1 VQITQLLRLAPAKRQ
16 TLLFS
21 ATMTES
27 VQALISLSLSA
38 PVRLAADP
46 TASAPTTL
54 RQEVLRIKAS
64 AEADKAAVLLALCV
78 RSLKESRTIVFCAQ
92 KWQAHRLKVLM
103 GLAGLPFASELH
115 GDMTQVLVHPLV
127 VSHVSFNPSLAWP
140 DVRLSLAGSRSRIFS
155 LFEPA
160 FRHWHPTS
168 WSSCLRAAH
177 HSAIV
182 VG

>member
-1 VQITQLLRLAPAKRQ
+1 MREHARLAIDSAFANVNAGRDVRCWFEPLVATTGRRAVQITQLLHLAPAKRQ

-27 VQALISLSLSA
+27 VQALIALSLSA

-54 RQEVLRIKAS
+54 RQEVLRLKAS
-64 AEADKAAVLLALCV
+64 ASADKPAVLLALCA

-115 GDMTQVLVHPLV
+115 GDMTQVLFHRL
-127 VSHVSFNPSLAWP
+127 FAFFLLFALSLTWP
-140 DVRLSLAGSRSRIFS
+140 DVRL
-155 LFEPA
+155 
-160 FRHWHPTS
+160 
-168 WSSCLRAAH
+168 
-177 HSAIV
+177 
-182 VG
+182 